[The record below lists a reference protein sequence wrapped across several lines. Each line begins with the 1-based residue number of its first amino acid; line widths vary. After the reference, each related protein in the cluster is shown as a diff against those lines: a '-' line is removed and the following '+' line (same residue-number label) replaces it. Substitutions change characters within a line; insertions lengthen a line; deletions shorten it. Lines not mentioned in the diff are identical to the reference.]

1 MKRLYLLGF
10 ALVMSLGV
18 YCQSLDI
25 HVKVLLQGA
34 YAGGGTMTTHLNI
47 GNHLPLQQPYNT
59 GIWAYPG
66 TEALISIP
74 AQMVDWVLLDL
85 RSAPDTAVA
94 RKACLLYSDGSVRDV
109 NGNSQIQF
117 NVPPGNYYVAVLHK
131 SHLSA
136 MSAARL
142 ALPASG
148 MLDFSD
154 TAAFP
159 VFGRCVIQLAGGV
172 EALIAGDIT
181 DDKML
186 KYSGSNNDRSPILQR
201 ILGVVGGTAINALI
215 QGYYREDLRMDGNV
229 KYSGSNNDPS
239 MIIQNLVTLTGSNAI
254 NATFAGPVPH
264 AVYAPLPC
272 YPQPDLANA
281 GPDSLNIQG
290 ISIQLR
296 ANTPVSGSGQWTV
309 VSGLGGSFADDTLA
323 TTQFTGQ
330 AGSTYT
336 LVWTISTVCGSRSDT
351 VLIQFNISQTFTQC
365 GDLLTDMRDGQQ
377 YPTVQIST
385 QCWMAKN
392 LNMGVMVSDHVTGT
406 LHTHCSDNGIIE
418 KYCYINDPANCATYG
433 GFYAWNEMMN
443 YTTTPST
450 QGICPSGWHIP
461 TDAEWCTLTTY
472 LDATVNC
479 NTLGWSGTNAGGK
492 MKETGTTHWVS
503 PNIGATNSSGFT
515 ALGAGYRDFNG
526 DFSNLMGDA
535 YFWSSSE
542 HSAAAG
548 FYRNLNS
555 DGADVYQYYDN
566 KAYGFSVRCIKDNIP
581 PCTPQPDQA
590 NAGPDSLNIQGTS
603 IQLQANVPV
612 NGSGQWTVVSGLGG
626 SFADDTLATT
636 LFTGQAGSTFTL
648 VWTISTVC
656 GSSSD
661 SVQIGFATP
670 QLFTCG
676 SDFTDQRDGQVYP
689 TVQIGNQCWM
699 AKNLNTGSMVT
710 DHNTGAM
717 HSHASDNGII
727 EKYCYNNDTLNC
739 TEYGGLYDWNEAMG
753 YVTTEGV
760 RGICPEGWHIPT
772 DTEWMELT
780 TYLGGEAEAGG
791 KLKET
796 GYVHWSQPNTGAT
809 NVVGFSA
816 IGNGWRN
823 FDGGFYNQNVDG
835 YYWTSTEYSQ
845 NVAWYRQFKYSSTQL
860 VRDKLGYK
868 TDGTSVRCLM
878 DNFIPCTPQ
887 PDQANA
893 GSDSLNI
900 QGISIQLQANTP
912 VNGSGQWTVVSGQ
925 GGSFADDTLATTLF
939 TGQVGSTYTLGWT
952 ISTVCGSSSDTVLI
966 QFLQLSQ
973 TFVQC
978 GDTLTDTRDGQQY
991 PTVQIGT
998 QCWMAK
1004 NLNIGARVNGS
1015 NDQVNNG
1022 IAEKYCYNDDAANC
1036 LVYGGL
1042 YQWDEMMNYSTTP
1055 GIQGIC
1061 PTGWHIPTDAE
1072 WCAMTTYLD
1081 PYVDCY
1087 TYGWSGIDA
1096 GGKMKAMGFDHWLS
1110 PNTGANNSSGF
1121 SALGA
1126 GCHDIVNGFW
1136 DLNYGTY
1143 FWSSSEYS
1151 AASGLYRTLG
1161 FNGAT
1166 VTRAYGDM
1174 TVGYSVRCL
1183 SDSLLPCSPQPDQA
1197 NAGPDSLNVLGTSI
1211 QLQANVPVN
1220 GSGQWTVVSG
1230 LGGSFADDTLAT
1242 TLFTGQAGSTFTL
1255 VWTISTVCGSSSDSV
1270 QIGFATPQLFTCGSD
1285 FTDQRDGQVYPT
1297 VQIGARCWMARDL
1310 NVGTFVISTETGS
1323 DHSDMSDNSIIEK
1336 YCFNNDTANCGIYG
1350 GLYDWDE
1357 AMDYVDQEGAS
1368 GICPEGWRI
1377 PTDAE
1382 WSNLAGSL
1390 DAFFSVNDVI
1400 WGNYGWR
1407 GSDAGGRLKEAGTAH
1422 WIHPNYGATN
1432 VSGFTALPS
1441 GTRGTQ
1447 GNFYA
1452 LTNYSNYWTSSSS
1465 GGSNAWIH
1473 GLRYNESSVDRY
1485 NYLQTLGCSVRCL
1498 RSDFAPCQPGPSQ
1511 AYAGTDTFDLPG
1523 TTYQLQGNQP
1533 LNATGLWTILW
1544 GQGGSFSDP
1553 TQADAIFTGMVGQF
1567 YTLVWTHY
1575 NGCGTTK
1582 DIVLISFALVQ
1593 TFNQCGDVLVD
1604 MRDAMSYPTVLIGN
1618 QCWMAQNLNAG
1629 DIAYNTW
1636 TGSSHSDVSNNG
1648 NIEKYCI
1655 DNQAWNCQ
1663 VFGGLYD
1670 WNELMNYG
1678 GAAGSQGICPSGW
1691 HVPSD
1696 AEWKILEGTVDSIYG
1711 VGNAEWDNDG
1721 YRGYNA
1727 GGALKGF
1734 NEWWWP
1740 NTGATNSSGFTAM
1753 PGGMR
1758 YEQGYFY
1765 GKGESGIY
1773 WTSNEDT
1780 AGFAIGR
1787 SMHNNGQNIGRLR
1800 LEQVKGASVRCIKDC
1815 SPLPDQANAGPDLL
1829 NIQGTSCALQASMP
1843 IHGSGSWSVISGV
1856 GGSVAS
1862 PGLHNSVFNGTAGS
1876 SYTLVWTVSN
1886 ACGSSSDTVQVSF
1899 SAATTFTC
1907 GSTITDT
1914 RDGQLYP
1921 TVLIGTQCW
1930 MARNL
1935 NVGTQTMASVPP
1947 TDNGIIEKHCYD
1959 NNSANCDGFGGLY
1972 TWAEA
1977 MAYQIS
1983 QNVQGICPSGW
1994 VIPSDSAW
2002 TVLEGYLG
2010 GPVVAGGPLK
2020 ETGFDHWSSP
2030 NTGATNST
2038 GFTGVGGG
2046 YSLPGSFGHLKAR
2059 AYLWTSS
2066 SSSSTHTWMRSLYYY
2081 LGGTGRNLGAIQSGF
2096 SVRCLKEGT

>member
-10 ALVMSLGV
+10 ALVMSLGL
-18 YCQSLDI
+18 YCQSVDI
-25 HVKVLLQGA
+25 QVKVLLQGA
-34 YAGGGTMTTHLNI
+34 YAGGGTMTTLLNT

-59 GIWAYPG
+59 GIWSYPG
-66 TEALISIP
+66 TEALTAIP

-94 RKACLLYSDGSVRDV
+94 RKACLLYSDGSIRDV
-109 NGNSQIQF
+109 DGNSQIQF
-117 NVPPGNYYVAVLHK
+117 NVPPGDYYVAVLHK

-136 MSAARL
+136 MSASRL
-142 ALPASG
+142 SLPSSG
-148 MLDFSD
+148 LLDFSD

-159 VFGRCVIQLAGGV
+159 VYGRCVIQLAGGV
-172 EALIAGDIT
+172 EAMIAGDIT

-254 NATFAGPVPH
+254 NATFSGPVPH

-272 YPQPDLANA
+272 
-281 GPDSLNIQG
+281 
-290 ISIQLR
+290 
-296 ANTPVSGSGQWTV
+296 
-309 VSGLGGSFADDTLA
+309 F
-323 TTQFTGQ
+323 
-330 AGSTYT
+330 
-336 LVWTISTVCGSRSDT
+336 
-351 VLIQFNISQTFTQC
+351 
-365 GDLLTDMRDGQQ
+365 
-377 YPTVQIST
+377 
-385 QCWMAKN
+385 
-392 LNMGVMVSDHVTGT
+392 
-406 LHTHCSDNGIIE
+406 
-418 KYCYINDPANCATYG
+418 
-433 GFYAWNEMMN
+433 
-443 YTTTPST
+443 
-450 QGICPSGWHIP
+450 
-461 TDAEWCTLTTY
+461 
-472 LDATVNC
+472 
-479 NTLGWSGTNAGGK
+479 
-492 MKETGTTHWVS
+492 
-503 PNIGATNSSGFT
+503 
-515 ALGAGYRDFNG
+515 
-526 DFSNLMGDA
+526 
-535 YFWSSSE
+535 
-542 HSAAAG
+542 
-548 FYRNLNS
+548 
-555 DGADVYQYYDN
+555 
-566 KAYGFSVRCIKDNIP
+566 
-581 PCTPQPDQA
+581 PQPDQA

-603 IQLQANVPV
+603 IQLQANTPVNGSGQWSVVSGLGGNFADDTLATTLFTGVTGSTYTLVWTIFTVCGSSSDTVHIGFAFPNCGLIIDVRDGQQYPTVLIGSQCWMARNLNIGNIITGTNTQINNSIIEKYCYDNDAANCAIYGGLYQWDEMMGYSTTPGVQGICPDGWHVPTDAEYCTLTTFLDSTVDCNSGGWSGTDAGSKMKETGTAHWNSPNADATNSSGFTALGGGLRFDDGSFGYRNAYALLWTSSAFSTEIGIHRNVGHDYGGVHRGTYDLKTMGFSVRCIQGVYTCTPQPDQANAGPDSLNIQGISIQLQANTPV

-636 LFTGQAGSTFTL
+636 LFTGQAGST
-648 VWTISTVC
+648 
-656 GSSSD
+656 
-661 SVQIGFATP
+661 
-670 QLFTCG
+670 
-676 SDFTDQRDGQVYP
+676 Y
-689 TVQIGNQCWM
+689 
-699 AKNLNTGSMVT
+699 
-710 DHNTGAM
+710 
-717 HSHASDNGII
+717 
-727 EKYCYNNDTLNC
+727 
-739 TEYGGLYDWNEAMG
+739 
-753 YVTTEGV
+753 
-760 RGICPEGWHIPT
+760 
-772 DTEWMELT
+772 
-780 TYLGGEAEAGG
+780 
-791 KLKET
+791 
-796 GYVHWSQPNTGAT
+796 
-809 NVVGFSA
+809 
-816 IGNGWRN
+816 
-823 FDGGFYNQNVDG
+823 
-835 YYWTSTEYSQ
+835 
-845 NVAWYRQFKYSSTQL
+845 
-860 VRDKLGYK
+860 
-868 TDGTSVRCLM
+868 
-878 DNFIPCTPQ
+878 
-887 PDQANA
+887 
-893 GSDSLNI
+893 
-900 QGISIQLQANTP
+900 
-912 VNGSGQWTVVSGQ
+912 
-925 GGSFADDTLATTLF
+925 TLA
-939 TGQVGSTYTLGWT
+939 WT
-952 ISTVCGSSSDTVLI
+952 ISTVCGSSSDTVLF
-966 QFLQLSQ
+966 QFLQVSQ

-1004 NLNIGARVNGS
+1004 NLNIGTRVNGS

-1022 IAEKYCYNDDAANC
+1022 ITEKYCYNDDVNHC
-1036 LVYGGL
+1036 SIYGGL

-1061 PTGWHIPTDAE
+1061 PTGWHIPTDVE
-1072 WCAMTTYLD
+1072 WCTVTTFLD
-1081 PYVDCY
+1081 PTVDCNAW
-1087 TYGWSGIDA
+1087 GGSGTDA
-1096 GGKMKAMGFDHWLS
+1096 GGKMKATGFDHWYS
-1110 PNTGANNSSGF
+1110 PNTGATNSSGF
-1121 SALGA
+1121 TALAA
-1126 GCHDIVNGFW
+1126 GNRY
-1136 DLNYGTY
+1136 NYGGFDNLMNSAI
-1143 FWSSSEYS
+1143 FWSSSEYLS
-1151 AASGLYRTLG
+1151 SDGIGRRMDYDYAAVIRDDYGKGHG
-1161 FNGAT
+1161 F
-1166 VTRAYGDM
+1166 
-1174 TVGYSVRCL
+1174 SVRCL
-1183 SDSLLPCSPQPDQA
+1183 SDSLLPCTPQPDQA
-1197 NAGPDSLNVLGTSI
+1197 NAGPDSLNIQGTSI
-1211 QLQANVPVN
+1211 QLQANTPAN
-1220 GSGQWTVVSG
+1220 GSGQWSVVSG
-1230 LGGSFADDTLAT
+1230 QGGTFADDTLAT
-1242 TLFTGQAGSTFTL
+1242 TLFTGQAGSTYTL

-1357 AMDYVDQEGAS
+1357 AMNYVDQEGAS

-1382 WSNLAGSL
+1382 WSNMAGSL

-1711 VGNAEWDNDG
+1711 VGNAEWDNAG

-1800 LEQVKGASVRCIKDC
+1800 LEQEKGASVRCIKDC
-1815 SPLPDQANAGPDLL
+1815 SPIPDQANAGPDLL

-1899 SAATTFTC
+1899 SVATTFTC

-1977 MAYQIS
+1977 MAYQMS

-2066 SSSSTHTWMRSLYYY
+2066 SYNTTHTWMRGMYNY
-2081 LGGTGRNLGAIQSGF
+2081 LAGTGRNTGAIQSGF
-2096 SVRCLKEGT
+2096 SVRCLKAGT

>member
-1 MKRLYLLGF
+1 MMKRLYLLGF
-10 ALVMSLGV
+10 GLVMSLGV
-18 YCQSLDI
+18 YCQSIDI
-25 HVKVLLQGA
+25 QVKVLLQGA
-34 YAGGGTMTTHLNI
+34 YAGGGVMTTHLNA
-47 GNHLPLQQPYNT
+47 GNHLPLNQPYNA

-66 TEALISIP
+66 TEALTAIP

-94 RKACLLYSDGSVRDV
+94 RKACLLYSDGSIRDV
-109 NGNSQIQF
+109 DGNSQIQF
-117 NVPPGNYYVAVLHK
+117 NVPPGDYYVAVLHK

-136 MSAARL
+136 MSASRL
-142 ALPASG
+142 SLPSSG
-148 MLDFSD
+148 LLDFSD

-159 VFGRCVIQLAGGV
+159 VYGRCVIQLAGGV
-172 EALIAGDIT
+172 EAMIAGDIT

-272 YPQPDLANA
+272 YPQPDLADA

-290 ISIQLR
+290 TSIQLQ
-296 ANTPVSGSGQWTV
+296 ANTPVNGSGQWSV
-309 VSGLGGSFADDTLA
+309 VSGLGGNFADDTLA
-323 TTQFTGQ
+323 TTLFTGVT
-330 AGSTYT
+330 GSTYT
-336 LVWTISTVCGSRSDT
+336 LVWTIFTVCGSSSDT
-351 VLIQFNISQTFTQC
+351 VHIGFAFPNCGLII
-365 GDLLTDMRDGQQ
+365 DVRDGQQ
-377 YPTVQIST
+377 YPTVLIGS
-385 QCWMAKN
+385 QCWMARN
-392 LNMGVMVSDHVTGT
+392 LNIGNIITGT
-406 LHTHCSDNGIIE
+406 NTQINNSIIE
-418 KYCYINDPANCATYG
+418 KYCYDNDAANCAIYG
-433 GFYAWNEMMN
+433 GLYQWDEMMG
-443 YTTTPST
+443 YSTTPGV
-450 QGICPSGWHIP
+450 QGICPDGWHVP
-461 TDAEWCTLTTY
+461 TDAEYCTLTTF
-472 LDATVNC
+472 LDSTVDC
-479 NTLGWSGTNAGGK
+479 NSGGWSGTDAGSK
-492 MKETGTTHWVS
+492 MKETGTAHWNS
-503 PNIGATNSSGFT
+503 PNADATNSSGFT
-515 ALGAGYRDFNG
+515 ALGGGLRFDDGSFGYRNAYALLWTSSA
-526 DFSNLMGDA
+526 FSTEIGI
-535 YFWSSSE
+535 
-542 HSAAAG
+542 H
-548 FYRNLNS
+548 RNVGH
-555 DGADVYQYYDN
+555 DYGGVHRGTYDL
-566 KAYGFSVRCIKDNIP
+566 KTMGFSVRCIQGVYT
-581 PCTPQPDQA
+581 CTPQPDQA
-590 NAGPDSLNIQGTS
+590 NAGPDSLNIQGIS
-603 IQLQANVPV
+603 IQLQANTPV

-636 LFTGQAGSTFTL
+636 LFTGQAGST
-648 VWTISTVC
+648 
-656 GSSSD
+656 
-661 SVQIGFATP
+661 
-670 QLFTCG
+670 
-676 SDFTDQRDGQVYP
+676 Y
-689 TVQIGNQCWM
+689 
-699 AKNLNTGSMVT
+699 
-710 DHNTGAM
+710 
-717 HSHASDNGII
+717 
-727 EKYCYNNDTLNC
+727 
-739 TEYGGLYDWNEAMG
+739 
-753 YVTTEGV
+753 
-760 RGICPEGWHIPT
+760 
-772 DTEWMELT
+772 
-780 TYLGGEAEAGG
+780 
-791 KLKET
+791 
-796 GYVHWSQPNTGAT
+796 
-809 NVVGFSA
+809 
-816 IGNGWRN
+816 
-823 FDGGFYNQNVDG
+823 
-835 YYWTSTEYSQ
+835 
-845 NVAWYRQFKYSSTQL
+845 
-860 VRDKLGYK
+860 
-868 TDGTSVRCLM
+868 
-878 DNFIPCTPQ
+878 
-887 PDQANA
+887 
-893 GSDSLNI
+893 
-900 QGISIQLQANTP
+900 
-912 VNGSGQWTVVSGQ
+912 
-925 GGSFADDTLATTLF
+925 
-939 TGQVGSTYTLGWT
+939 
-952 ISTVCGSSSDTVLI
+952 
-966 QFLQLSQ
+966 
-973 TFVQC
+973 
-978 GDTLTDTRDGQQY
+978 
-991 PTVQIGT
+991 
-998 QCWMAK
+998 
-1004 NLNIGARVNGS
+1004 
-1015 NDQVNNG
+1015 
-1022 IAEKYCYNDDAANC
+1022 
-1036 LVYGGL
+1036 
-1042 YQWDEMMNYSTTP
+1042 
-1055 GIQGIC
+1055 
-1061 PTGWHIPTDAE
+1061 
-1072 WCAMTTYLD
+1072 
-1081 PYVDCY
+1081 
-1087 TYGWSGIDA
+1087 
-1096 GGKMKAMGFDHWLS
+1096 
-1110 PNTGANNSSGF
+1110 
-1121 SALGA
+1121 
-1126 GCHDIVNGFW
+1126 
-1136 DLNYGTY
+1136 
-1143 FWSSSEYS
+1143 
-1151 AASGLYRTLG
+1151 
-1161 FNGAT
+1161 
-1166 VTRAYGDM
+1166 
-1174 TVGYSVRCL
+1174 
-1183 SDSLLPCSPQPDQA
+1183 
-1197 NAGPDSLNVLGTSI
+1197 
-1211 QLQANVPVN
+1211 
-1220 GSGQWTVVSG
+1220 
-1230 LGGSFADDTLAT
+1230 
-1242 TLFTGQAGSTFTL
+1242 TL

-1357 AMDYVDQEGAS
+1357 AMNYVDQEGAS

-1382 WSNLAGSL
+1382 WSNMAGSL

-1670 WNELMNYG
+1670 WNELINYG

-1711 VGNAEWDNDG
+1711 VGNAEWDNAG

-1800 LEQVKGASVRCIKDC
+1800 LEQEKGASVRCIKDC
-1815 SPLPDQANAGPDLL
+1815 SPIPDQANAGPDLL

-1843 IHGSGSWSVISGV
+1843 IHGSGSWSMISGV

-2010 GPVVAGGPLK
+2010 GPVVAGGLLK